1 MVKRPMPCSVL
12 QCSPW
17 KQEVAKA
24 KCRLAWSLEDRSKPK
39 PNSQCS
45 RPTQGETLVVCSMK
59 NVQTTELCLS
69 EPWKWSESEVLLFW
83 YVENCSDGGAL
94 SLWTMTIVRERSSVV
109 LRHISHSESETLLR
123 FNLKSNLSV
132 VVLTQDRYVEITYVI
147 CQRERYEKRRDLKNM
162 LKRWPRFR
170 RSQQRSY
177 VHYLSAT
184 TESE

>member
-1 MVKRPMPCSVL
+1 MPPGLISWGPLQAEAEQPVLSPNTRRNAGGLFNEKR
-12 QCSPW
+12 
-17 KQEVAKA
+17 
-24 KCRLAWSLEDRSKPK
+24 
-39 PNSQCS
+39 
-45 RPTQGETLVVCSMK
+45 
-59 NVQTTELCLS
+59 
-69 EPWKWSESEVLLFW
+69 
-83 YVENCSDGGAL
+83 SDDGAL
-94 SLWTMTIVRERSSVV
+94 SLWTMEMVGEWSSVVLIRGKLFRRRSSVSLNNDNSQRTKSVV